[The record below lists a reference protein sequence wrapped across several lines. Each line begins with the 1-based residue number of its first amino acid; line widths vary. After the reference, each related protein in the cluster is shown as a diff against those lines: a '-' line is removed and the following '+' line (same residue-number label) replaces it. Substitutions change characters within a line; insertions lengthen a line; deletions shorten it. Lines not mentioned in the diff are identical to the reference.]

1 MSAQFQEAMAV
12 PVLFAGLEP
21 ARPAGVNVRPGCI
34 WLTLFITLH
43 NRGTIMRIQR
53 FPLILSVCLA
63 GVLAGAAHAEVPGIK
78 DGAQMTSV
86 IAAKVPNISTRELQ
100 HEIESNPE
108 LVLIDIRMPDE
119 IRGMGGAIKAPQ
131 NVNIPRG
138 WLEFQITSR
147 TPSKDTPIVVYCG
160 ANIRSPLA
168 AYTLQQ
174 MGYTNVKNYPDGFI
188 GWKRQGL
195 PVQ

>member
-1 MSAQFQEAMAV
+1 
-12 PVLFAGLEP
+12 
-21 ARPAGVNVRPGCI
+21 
-34 WLTLFITLH
+34 
-43 NRGTIMRIQR
+43 MRIPKT
-53 FPLILSVCLA
+53 FLILSICLA
-63 GVLAGAAHAEVPGIK
+63 ASLAGTARADVPGIK
-78 DGAQMTSV
+78 DGGQLTRE
-86 IAAKVPNISTRELQ
+86 ITAKVSNIFTKDLQ
-100 HEIESNPE
+100 REIERNPE

-138 WLEFQITSR
+138 WLEFQVTGR

-160 ANIRSPLA
+160 GNIRSPLA

-174 MGYTNVKNYPDGFI
+174 MGYTNVKNYADGFI

-195 PVQ
+195 PVE